1 MSQPTLAG
9 AMQPAWS
16 QSLSTQYFVNSVAI
30 SDDGTRVVAG
40 TFYHD
45 YSQGPSASPAPD
57 LRAKEPPPASS
68 GISPNGD
75 FGIYCYDGSGNS
87 LWSDVEEMFEGAYW
101 VALSGNGLIAA
112 AAGWYSDGP
121 PAQGLLKIYDATNG
135 TVLLNYTGITTR
147 VSAVALSSDGSVAV
161 AMAGNTVYVFSQQN
175 GVYSPT
181 PAMIPLQSTT
191 AEAIAIHPDGQWL
204 AACDSGGYVYLIVPG
219 QPVAVYNWQIPSQTT
234 IHSVAIAGEAN
245 YFVAG
250 ADDGNVYVFETTSMI
265 QNPGPVAQYTVSAN
279 AIIRWVACSADA
291 SLITVVFNLTPA
303 GAVAALGFNG
313 QNVKSLWQQNLAQMP
328 NSTSIDALGQYV
340 TAADGYNGPG
350 DFYLFAAATGTPL
363 GSFGTPDMCW
373 PMFVS
378 TDGSSIAAGSDDGTL
393 YYFTTSSLG
402 A

>member
-16 QSLSTQYFVNSVAI
+16 QQLSTQYFVNSVAI
-30 SDDGTRVVAG
+30 SDDGSRVVAG

-57 LRAKEPPPASS
+57 LRAKEPPPAPS

-75 FGIYCYDGSGNS
+75 FGIYCYDGSGNL
-87 LWSDVEEMFEGAYW
+87 LWSDVEEMFEGVYW
-101 VALSGNGLIAA
+101 VALSGNSLVAA
-112 AAGWYSDGP
+112 AAGWYSES

-135 TVLLNYTGITTR
+135 AVLLNYPGITTR

-175 GVYSPT
+175 GVYSSTPT
-181 PAMIPLQSTT
+181 TIPLQSSA

-204 AACDSGGYVYLIVPG
+204 AACDSGGYVYLVTNLGGPI
-219 QPVAVYNWQIPSQTT
+219 AVYNWQIPSQTT
-234 IHSVAIAGEAN
+234 IHSVAIAGEAD

-250 ADDGNVYVFETTSMI
+250 ADDGNVYVFETASMI
-265 QNPGPVAQYTVSAN
+265 QNPGPIAQLTVSAN
-279 AIIRWVACSADA
+279 AIIRWVACSANA
-291 SLITVVFNLTPA
+291 SLITVVFNLAPT
-303 GAVAALGFNG
+303 GALAALTFDG
-313 QNVKSLWQQNLAQMP
+313 QNLTSLWQQPLNQMP
-328 NSTSIDALGQYV
+328 NSTSVDALGKYV

-350 DFYLFAAATGTPL
+350 DFYLFTGASGTQL

-373 PMFVS
+373 PMFLS
-378 TDGSSIAAGSDDGTL
+378 TDGSAVAAGSDDGTL
-393 YYFTTSSLG
+393 YYFATGNLG